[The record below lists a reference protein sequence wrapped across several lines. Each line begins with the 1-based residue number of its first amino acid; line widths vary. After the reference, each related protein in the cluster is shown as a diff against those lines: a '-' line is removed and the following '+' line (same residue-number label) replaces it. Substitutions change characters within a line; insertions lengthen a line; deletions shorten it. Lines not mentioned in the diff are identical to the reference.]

1 MVYSTCS
8 LNPIEDEAVIA
19 EMLRFGNG
27 SIELVD
33 VSDRLPQ
40 LKRSPGVSSWKVS
53 VWFFFFA
60 SIRSFFLCSF
70 SRNSYCHVHFWSNFC
85 LKVLLSIY

>member
-53 VWFFFFA
+53 VCFFFFCVY
-60 SIRSFFLCSF
+60 SFFFFCSF

-85 LKVLLSIY
+85 LKALLSIY